1 MMNILFVCSAKT
13 WGGNE
18 KWTSMAMKAL
28 STEHRI
34 FFIGR
39 NEQLMDKFG
48 RKEGHLCLPF
58 SSYVDIITYS
68 KLKRFILDNNI
79 DVVVSTKKREY
90 FLCGLLSKKLGFKH
104 LMRLGVTRKMNIPFW
119 HKLNYHQLND
129 GLIVNAQQIKT
140 ELLAYPFFES
150 QKIHVIYNG
159 LPGFDE
165 SSQLPAKKINPSTFT
180 MVSSG
185 RLTVQKGFQLLIE
198 AISLL
203 PDSYRDQIQLKIIG
217 DGRNKTEFEK
227 QVQDLKLSNTISF
240 TGFVNQT
247 TDELQG
253 ADLFVLLSQREGISN
268 GVLEAM
274 TQGIAVMTTNA
285 GGIAEIV
292 SDEQNGFLI
301 ERSAEAVKNKIQ
313 FLMDH
318 RELVHSA
325 GAKGFETVKEKFG
338 FTRFTKE
345 TLQLISQLTQKSPVK

>member
-1 MMNILFVCSAKT
+1 MNILFVCSAKS

-28 STEHRI
+28 SSEHRI

-39 NEQLMDKFG
+39 NEQLIERFG
-48 RKEGHLCLPF
+48 KYTDHLCLPF
-58 SSYVDIITYS
+58 SSYFDVVTYF
-68 KLKRFILDNNI
+68 KLKQFIQKHNI
-79 DVVVSTKKREY
+79 NLVLSTKKREY
-90 FLCGLLSKKLGFKH
+90 FLCGLLSKHMGFKH
-104 LMRLGVTRKMNIPFW
+104 LMRLGVTRKMNIPLW

-140 ELLAYPFFES
+140 QLLKHPFFEP

-165 SSQLPAKKINPSTFT
+165 SSELPVKNENDSIFRI
-180 MVSSG
+180 VSSG
-185 RLTVQKGFQLLIE
+185 RLTVQKGFHLLIE

-203 PDSYRDQIQLKIIG
+203 PEAYRQQVQLKIIG
-217 DGRNKTEFEK
+217 DGRNKEEFEQ
-227 QVQDLKLSNTISF
+227 QVINLNLSHNVSF
-240 TGFVNQT
+240 TGFVNHT

-285 GGIAEIV
+285 GGISEIV
-292 SDEQNGFLI
+292 TDHENGFI
-301 ERSAEAVKNKIQ
+301 VNRSAEEVKNKIQ

-318 RELVHSA
+318 RKLVTSA
-325 GAKGFETVKEKFG
+325 GAKGFATVKEKFG
-338 FTRFTKE
+338 FTRFTKD
-345 TLQLISQLTQKSPVK
+345 TLKLINLFSPSK

>member
-1 MMNILFVCSAKT
+1 MNILFVCSAKT

-28 STEHRI
+28 STKHRI

-39 NEQLMDKFG
+39 NEQLIHKFG
-48 RKEGHLCLPF
+48 SHDGHLCLPF
-58 SSYVDIITYS
+58 SSYFDVVTYF
-68 KLKRFILDNNI
+68 KLRRFIKKHNI
-79 DVVVSTKKREY
+79 NLVVSTKKREY
-90 FLCGLLSKKLGFKH
+90 FLCGLLSKHLGFTH
-104 LMRLGVTRKMNIPFW
+104 LMRLGVTRKMNIPLW

-140 ELLAYPFFES
+140 QLLKHPFFES

-165 SSQLPAKKINPSTFT
+165 SSELPIKNEKDPAFKI
-180 MVSSG
+180 VSSG
-185 RLTVQKGFQLLIE
+185 RLTVQKGFHLLIE

-203 PDSYRDQIQLKIIG
+203 PNAYRQQVRLKIIG
-217 DGRNKTEFEK
+217 DGRNKEEFEQ
-227 QVQDLKLSNTISF
+227 QVKTLNLSDNISF

-292 SDEQNGFLI
+292 TDGENGFMI
-301 ERSAEAVKNKIQ
+301 KRSAEEVKNKIL

-318 RELVHSA
+318 RELVTSV
-325 GAKGFETVKEKFG
+325 GAKGFATVKEKFG
-338 FTRFTKE
+338 FTRFTKD
-345 TLQLISQLTQKSPVK
+345 TLQLINLFSPLKK